1 MDILIKNIEKP
12 KNCLECQFYLSEYD
26 YCHALKDNLSQK
38 EWETK
43 SRCPLVELPPYS
55 VLKDTGAIIENMEK
69 AFSELFPIDG
79 KHRQT
84 IVSECHKA
92 FLKAVLDAPT
102 IVEASTEGEEKI

>member
-43 SRCPLVELPPYS
+43 SRCPLVELPPHGR
-55 VLKDTGAIIENMEK
+55 L
-69 AFSELFPIDG
+69 IDADNLI
-79 KHRQT
+79 RLA
-84 IVSECHKA
+84 SDECGGMSYEDALHVV
-92 FLKAVLDAPT
+92 FRCIDNAPT
-102 IVEASTEGEEKI
+102 IVEAST

>member
-43 SRCPLVELPPYS
+43 SRCPLVELPPHGELIERS
-55 VLKDTGAIIENMEK
+55 AVIDIIRTNPLMQSDTVKVGSLVHRVEN
-69 AFSELFPIDG
+69 
-79 KHRQT
+79 
-84 IVSECHKA
+84 
-92 FLKAVLDAPT
+92 APT
-102 IVEASTEGEEKI
+102 IVEAST